1 MLTFTESKKGKKM
14 VQWSILHRGEQID
27 TVSMEKK
34 FNVRQIRKILIE
46 EGYPECI
53 KLKKM

>member
-1 MLTFTESKKGKKM
+1 MLTFMESQKGKKM
-14 VQWSILHRGEQID
+14 VQWLILHRGEQID

-53 KLKKM
+53 KLKKV